1 MSTAWRRRVTL
12 LPIVAVVATA
22 TLALRLPDLATA
34 MATAFPIGGNVALAS
49 ETAAPVPAGPA
60 SASPAPSNA
69 PPTNSAP
76 ANPAPANPAPA
87 SAPAEAAAPV
97 PLATPAF
104 DPDKLTPGE
113 IDVLQNLSRRRQE
126 IEARARELDSRE
138 ALVAAAEARVDKKLA
153 DIKAIEEKISAAQS
167 AQSAEQDQQMS
178 RLVKVYETM
187 KPGDAAIIFNT
198 LDFAVLIEVA
208 SRMKEA
214 KIAPVLAAMD
224 PEAAK
229 ALTVALATRRAD
241 PPANA
246 STTGSGG

>member
-1 MSTAWRRRVTL
+1 MSTAWRRRVAL
-12 LPIVAVVATA
+12 LPVVAGVAAA
-22 TLALRLPDLATA
+22 TLALRLPNLAEA
-34 MATAFPIGGNVALAS
+34 VGHVLPAAGNSALAA
-49 ETAAPVPAGPA
+49 ETPAPAPAPVPTPA
-60 SASPAPSNA
+60 AVA
-69 PPTNSAP
+69 
-76 ANPAPANPAPA
+76 PAPAPL
-87 SAPAEAAAPV
+87 EAAAPAA
-97 PLATPAF
+97 PAPAF

-113 IDVLQNLSRRRQE
+113 VDVLQNLSRRREE

-138 ALVAAAEARVDKKLA
+138 ALVAAAEARVDKKLTE
-153 DIKAIEEKISAAQS
+153 IKAIEEKIAAAQA
-167 AQSAEQDQQMS
+167 AQTAEQDQQMA

-229 ALTVALATRRAD
+229 ALTVALATRRAG
-241 PPANA
+241 PSANA
-246 STTGSGG
+246 PATGSGG

>member
-34 MATAFPIGGNVALAS
+34 MATALPIGGNVALAS
-49 ETAAPVPAGPA
+49 ETAAPVAA
-60 SASPAPSNA
+60 NPAPANPVS
-69 PPTNSAP
+69 
-76 ANPAPANPAPA
+76 ANPAPANPAPP
-87 SAPAEAAAPV
+87 SAPAEAAAPA

-153 DIKAIEEKISAAQS
+153 DIKAIEEKISAARS
-167 AQSAEQDQQMS
+167 AQSAEQDQQMA

>member
-69 PPTNSAP
+69 PPTNP
-76 ANPAPANPAPA
+76 TPTNPAPA

>member
-1 MSTAWRRRVTL
+1 MSTVWRRRVTL
-12 LPIVAVVATA
+12 LPLVAGVAAA
-22 TLALRLPDLATA
+22 TLALRLPDLAQA
-34 MATAFPIGGNVALAS
+34 VVMALPIGGNVAQAA
-49 ETAAPVPAGPA
+49 ETAAP
-60 SASPAPSNA
+60 
-69 PPTNSAP
+69 SAP
-76 ANPAPANPAPA
+76 APVAPAPANPAPA
-87 SAPAEAAAPV
+87 SPPAEAAAPATSV
-97 PLATPAF
+97 TPAF

-126 IEARARELDSRE
+126 IEERARELDSRE

-167 AQSAEQDQQMS
+167 AQSAEQDQQMA

-229 ALTVALATRRAD
+229 ALTVALATRRAG

>member
-1 MSTAWRRRVTL
+1 MSTAWRRRVAL
-12 LPIVAVVATA
+12 LPIVAGVAAA
-22 TLALRLPDLATA
+22 TLALRLPNLAEA
-34 MATAFPIGGNVALAS
+34 VGKVLPAAGNSALAA
-49 ETAAPVPAGPA
+49 ETPAAAPTPAPGAAAPPAAPV
-60 SASPAPSNA
+60 
-69 PPTNSAP
+69 
-76 ANPAPANPAPA
+76 
-87 SAPAEAAAPV
+87 EAAAP
-97 PLATPAF
+97 ATPAPAF

-113 IDVLQNLSRRRQE
+113 VDVLQNLSRRREE

-153 DIKAIEEKISAAQS
+153 EIKAIEDKITAAQA
-167 AQSAEQDQQMS
+167 AQSAEQDQQMA

-229 ALTVALATRRAD
+229 ALTVALATRRAS
-241 PPANA
+241 PPADA
-246 STTGSGG
+246 PATGSGG

>member
-69 PPTNSAP
+69 PPT
-76 ANPAPANPAPA
+76 NPAPA

>member
-1 MSTAWRRRVTL
+1 MSTVWRRRVTL
-12 LPIVAVVATA
+12 LPLVAGVAAA
-22 TLALRLPDLATA
+22 TLALRLPDLAQA
-34 MATAFPIGGNVALAS
+34 VVMALPIGGNVAQAA
-49 ETAAPVPAGPA
+49 ETAAP
-60 SASPAPSNA
+60 
-69 PPTNSAP
+69 SAP
-76 ANPAPANPAPA
+76 APVAPAPANPAPA
-87 SAPAEAAAPV
+87 EAAAPATSV
-97 PLATPAF
+97 TPAF

-126 IEARARELDSRE
+126 IEERARELDSRE

-167 AQSAEQDQQMS
+167 AQSAEQDQQMA

-229 ALTVALATRRAD
+229 ALTVALATRRAG